1 MIFTALSL
9 GIADSLLHKGYSQ
22 MGAGRG
28 LAINSIY
35 VPVSL
40 VALWV
45 FLKDYEI
52 SMWLI
57 VGTIVCIIGT
67 VVMYWEKDEI
77 QDSVRDVD
85 LG

>member
-1 MIFTALSL
+1 MIYISLSVGALNTHGVS
-9 GIADSLLHKGYSQ
+9 
-22 MGAGRG
+22 G